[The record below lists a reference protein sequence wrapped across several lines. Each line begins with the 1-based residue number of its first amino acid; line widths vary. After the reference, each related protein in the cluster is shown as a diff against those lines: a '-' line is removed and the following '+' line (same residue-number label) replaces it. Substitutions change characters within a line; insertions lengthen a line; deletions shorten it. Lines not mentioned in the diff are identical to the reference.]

1 MRRVLV
7 SSRLLFLF
15 IFSSFTQVAPSQD
28 TNNTEK
34 ISPEAKFKHAIKY
47 VDEIKEYQKERDY
60 KNDLN
65 YAIESLKVLAF
76 GYNYKPAEP
85 WLARAYLLSR
95 EIKKSKETL
104 ETAAKSEKIKNELFD
119 FAYDQAKKTEKNKE
133 TQNFSK
139 EIIQFLSDNGFK
151 KAQDETTIKSNNVE
165 EIKKLAKQGN
175 KEAEKKYIEILISQ
189 KNKGELAKLSGDG
202 NEDAKKALQRVIL
215 DSNDLESIKK
225 LSDEGNPVAQARL
238 EQDYVDASKRQD
250 VEKLLELGQ
259 INYKDSLQQVES
271 LIFKGKRWNFVAE
284 ALPFICLKRIAD
296 KRESEAFSLC
306 NDVLKNPEI
315 QDSGREAAW
324 TLIKSFA
331 DVGHPPSL
339 MLVSWFL
346 FREDLIEKYS
356 LQNVIKTDPIEA
368 DIYLQELTKIQPQ
381 WGFYI
386 LAEKDLRNKNFSSAY
401 KNYEKSANLGNFNGL
416 KYQII
421 LISKGKG
428 QASSETQ
435 ELYLRYMA
443 QALDNGTEEEWSLL
457 NSKIIKSMEELFT
470 DNTIEKLKIDA
481 NLAVS
486 KIQERVEKNQKQD
499 EKRFRETKSSGT
511 GFVITDSGF
520 ILTAAHVVDNAE
532 KIDITYSNKRYQ
544 ASLVS
549 LDKAND
555 LALLKI
561 ESGERFQK
569 LAFSNRAPEQGA
581 KVSTF
586 GYPAILFGE
595 ENDVKY
601 KSGDISSL
609 RGINN
614 DPKILRLNLEVEP
627 GNSGG
632 PLFDESK
639 RVIGIIV
646 SKRNWEKVLEETGQ
660 ISTGISYAVKNDYI
674 IPLLNLNKIEGEITF
689 SDPPSKVSESVVII
703 EAE

>member
-1 MRRVLV
+1 MWRALVL
-7 SSRLLFLF
+7 SRLLFLS
-15 IFSSFTQVAPSQD
+15 IFSFFVQVALAQD

-47 VDEIKEYQKERDY
+47 VTEIKEYQKERDY

-65 YAIESLKVLAF
+65 YAIENLITLTY
-76 GYNYKPAEP
+76 GYNYEPAES
-85 WLARAYLLSR
+85 WLTKAYIYSR
-95 EIKKSKETL
+95 DIEKSKEML
-104 ETAAKSEKIKNELFD
+104 KTATKNGKIKRELFN
-119 FAYDQAKKTEKNKE
+119 FAYDQAEKAEKNKE
-133 TQNFSK
+133 TQIFSK
-139 EIIQFLSDNGFK
+139 EIFIFLSENGHEK
-151 KAQDETTIKSNNVE
+151 SQIKRVINSNDVG
-165 EIKKLAKQGN
+165 EIRKLAKQGN

-189 KNKGELAKLSGDG
+189 KNLAELLKLSGEG
-202 NEDAKKALQRVIL
+202 IEISTKALNEVIFY
-215 DSNDLESIKK
+215 SSDLESLKK
-225 LSDEGNPVAQARL
+225 LSDSGNPRAQLKL
-238 EQDYVDASKRQD
+238 EQDYVDAIKRQEI
-250 VEKLLELGQ
+250 EKLLEFSRV
-259 INYKDSLQQVES
+259 NYRDSLQQVEN
-271 LIFKGKRWNFVAE
+271 LIFKEKKWKFVAE
-284 ALPFICLKRIAD
+284 ALPHIFLKKISD
-296 KRESEAFSLC
+296 NRESEAFSIC
-306 NDVLKNPEI
+306 NDVLKNQEI
-315 QDSGREAAW
+315 DQNGRKVAW
-324 TLIKSFA
+324 TLIKKMA
-331 DVGHPPSL
+331 DNGHTPSL

-346 FREDLIEKYS
+346 FRDDLIEKYG
-356 LQNVIKTDPIEA
+356 LQNIVSTDPIEA
-368 DIYLQELTKIQPQ
+368 DIYIQDLTRVQPQ

-386 LAEKDLRNKNFSSAY
+386 LAEKEQRNNNFSSAY
-401 KNYEKSANLGNFNGL
+401 KNFEKSANYGNVKGL
-416 KYQII
+416 KNQII
-421 LISKGKG
+421 LISNGKG

-443 QALDNGTEEEWSLL
+443 QALDNGTEEEWILF
-457 NSKIIKSMEELFT
+457 NAKVIKSMEARFT

-481 NLAVS
+481 NLAAE
-486 KIQERVEKNQKQD
+486 KIQERMDKNQKQD
-499 EKRFRETKSSGT
+499 KKKFRDAKSGT

-520 ILTAAHVVDNAE
+520 ILTAAHVVDGAE
-532 KIDITYSNKRYQ
+532 KIEITYLNKRYQ

-569 LAFSNRAPEQGA
+569 LAFSNQTPEQGA

-586 GYPAILFGE
+586 GYPAILPGE

-639 RVIGIIV
+639 KVIGIVV

-660 ISTGISYAVKNDYI
+660 ISTEISYAIKNDYI
-674 IPLLNLNKIEGEITF
+674 IPLLKLNKIEDQITF
-689 SDPPSKVSESVVII
+689 SDPPSKISESVVII
-703 EAE
+703 EAD